1 MTDNHSKYSNKEY
14 TPAQLE
20 YFKSQEEI
28 KEYFAKK
35 VEQTL
40 SSVQQYIQD
49 KKASGEQLELRNN
62 HNTKYYLMEDGT
74 IFKYLNNELEFYRLD
89 TRKFVWYIDPSL
101 LDLYFDNTLT
111 FKEIPDFQD
120 YFLEQEKNDTKS
132 GTGINL

>member
-1 MTDNHSKYSNKEY
+1 MTNNNSKYSNKEY

-20 YFKSQEEI
+20 YFKSQEEV

-49 KKASGEQLELRNN
+49 KKATGEQLELRNN
-62 HNTKYYLMEDGT
+62 PNTKYYLMEDGT
-74 IFKYLNNELEFYRLD
+74 IFKYLSNELEFYRLD
-89 TRKFVWYIDPSL
+89 TKEFVWYLEPSL
-101 LDLYFDNTLT
+101 LSLYFDNTLT

-120 YFLEQEKNDTKS
+120 YFVEKAKNGERTRAK
-132 GTGINL
+132 

>member
-1 MTDNHSKYSNKEY
+1 MTNNNSKYSNKEY

-20 YFKSQEEI
+20 YFKSQEEV

-49 KKASGEQLELRNN
+49 KKATGEQLELRNN
-62 HNTKYYLMEDGT
+62 PNTKYYLMEDGT
-74 IFKYLNNELEFYRLD
+74 IFKYLSNELEFYRLD
-89 TRKFVWYIDPSL
+89 TKEFVWYLEPSL
-101 LDLYFDNTLT
+101 LSLYFDNTLT

-120 YFLEQEKNDTKS
+120 YFVEKAKNDEKQ
-132 GTGINL
+132 GIKL